1 MGLEQWTLKP
11 TGLVLN
17 GGGGKGAYQI
27 GAFRAMRD
35 AGISDLIT
43 AVAGTSVG
51 ALNMCLFNYDD
62 GTVGEDIWNH
72 ISPEQFVDPDV
83 ELIDGKEGLVKRDG
97 LLDIIDGYLNLD
109 KIRNNPLPLYA
120 TVTEFDGEED
130 GKKEARYLKLNGRSY
145 DEIKKILLATSSM
158 PFIYES
164 VEMNGLMYKDGG
176 LTDNLPIKPLYDL
189 GIRQFV
195 VILLN
200 HQGVVEVD
208 KFPGSSFLIIKPSR
222 DLGDLVTGTLD
233 FTSKGAKVRMDLG
246 YMDAA
251 RAIRFFGD
259 KTAPV
264 DEITRIELRQF
275 ENKQIVDNAMN
286 DADENISK
294 LNNLINKYM

>member
-1 MGLEQWTLKP
+1 
-11 TGLVLN
+11 
-17 GGGGKGAYQI
+17 
-27 GAFRAMRD
+27 
-35 AGISDLIT
+35 
-43 AVAGTSVG
+43 
-51 ALNMCLFNYDD
+51 
-62 GTVGEDIWNH
+62 
-72 ISPEQFVDPDV
+72 
-83 ELIDGKEGLVKRDG
+83 
-97 LLDIIDGYLNLD
+97 
-109 KIRNNPLPLYA
+109 
-120 TVTEFDGEED
+120 
-130 GKKEARYLKLNGRSY
+130 
-145 DEIKKILLATSSM
+145 
-158 PFIYES
+158 
-164 VEMNGLMYKDGG
+164 MYKDGG
-176 LTDNLPIKPLYDL
+176 LTYNLPIKPLYDL

-246 YMDAA
+246 YMDAG